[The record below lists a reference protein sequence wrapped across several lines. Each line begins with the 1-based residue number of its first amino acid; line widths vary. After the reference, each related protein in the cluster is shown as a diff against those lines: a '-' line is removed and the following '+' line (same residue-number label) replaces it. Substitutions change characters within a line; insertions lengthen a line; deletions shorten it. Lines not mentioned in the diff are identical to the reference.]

1 MTATDPRETRAL
13 AAALARAQAAHRRLL
28 AQQAN
33 RRQFLRAVG
42 LGGLGLGGAAALAA
56 CGGSS
61 GSSSGSGSSGSAG
74 PSKGNLGDIAVQ
86 LSWIK
91 NVEFAG
97 EYMADSK
104 GYYTDAG
111 FSKVDLMAGGAAGTA
126 AESAVASGRAF
137 CGLSAPTLTA
147 PAILAGAPLM
157 SVGAT
162 FQKNPFCITS
172 SAENPITTPQDLVG
186 KRIGVQSG
194 GNDTI
199 FGALLKANKI
209 DPASITKVPVQF
221 DPSVL
226 TTGQIDGF
234 MSYITNEP
242 ITLAEKGF
250 ANATLLF
257 ADHGFPLT
265 AETFV
270 VAADSVSKDRDKL
283 KAFLLAEVK
292 GWTDACNDPAA
303 ATRLAVEDYGKG
315 LKLDAAAEQKSM
327 EAQNALI
334 ITDDVKANGLFTM
347 TPQLIEENIAS
358 LGLGGITIDA
368 EKLFDT
374 SLIDEVHQ
382 ENPDLK
388 GMLTA

>member
-1 MTATDPRETRAL
+1 MTAPDPHEARAL
-13 AAALARAQAAHRRLL
+13 GAALARAQATHRRML
-28 AQQAN
+28 AQRAS
-33 RRQFLRAVG
+33 RRQFLRAAG
-42 LGGLGLGGAAALAA
+42 LGGMTLGGAAALAA
-56 CGGSS
+56 CGG
-61 GSSSGSGSSGSAG
+61 GASGSGSSGS
-74 PSKGNLGDIAVQ
+74 SKENFGDIAVQ

-97 EYMADSK
+97 EYMADSE

-111 FSKVDLMAGGAAGTA
+111 FSKVDLMAGGAAGTSP
-126 AESAVASGRAF
+126 ESAVASGRAF

-147 PAILAGAPLM
+147 PAILEGAPLM
-157 SVGAT
+157 TVGAT

-172 SAENPITTPQDLVG
+172 PADAAITVPQDMVG

-199 FGALLKANKI
+199 FEALLKANDI

-270 VAADSVSKDRDKL
+270 VAADSVDADRDKV
-283 KAFLLAEVK
+283 KAFLLAEIK

-303 ATRLAVEDYGKG
+303 ATRLAVEEYGEE
-315 LKLDAAAEQKSM
+315 LELDAVVEEQGM
-327 EAQNALI
+327 EAQKALI
-334 ITDDVKANGLFTM
+334 ITDDVTANGLFTM
-347 TPQLIEENIAS
+347 TAEVIEENITS
-358 LGLGGITIDA
+358 LGLGGIEIDA
-368 EKLFDT
+368 EKVFDT

-388 GMLTA
+388 AMLKA

>member
-1 MTATDPRETRAL
+1 MTATDPREARAL
-13 AAALARAQAAHRRLL
+13 ALALSRARAAQRRLL
-28 AQQAN
+28 AQQAG
-33 RRQFLRAVG
+33 RRQFLRAAG
-42 LGGLGLGGAAALAA
+42 LGGLTLGGAAALAA

-61 GSSSGSGSSGSAG
+61 DAGGGSSGSSGST
-74 PSKGNLGDIAVQ
+74 KQDLGDIAVQ

-111 FSKVDLMAGGAAGTA
+111 FSTVDLMAGGAAGTA

-157 SVGAT
+157 TVGAT

-172 SAENPITTPQDLVG
+172 PADAPITQPQDMVG

-199 FGALLKANKI
+199 FGALLKANDI

-270 VAADSVSKDRDKL
+270 VAADSVGSDRDKL

-292 GWTDACNDPAA
+292 GWTDAVNDPAA
-303 ATRLAVEDYGKG
+303 ATKLAVEDYGKE
-315 LKLDAAAEQKSM
+315 LKLDAAAEQKGM

-347 TPQLIEENIAS
+347 TPQLVEENITS

-368 EKLFDT
+368 KKLFDT